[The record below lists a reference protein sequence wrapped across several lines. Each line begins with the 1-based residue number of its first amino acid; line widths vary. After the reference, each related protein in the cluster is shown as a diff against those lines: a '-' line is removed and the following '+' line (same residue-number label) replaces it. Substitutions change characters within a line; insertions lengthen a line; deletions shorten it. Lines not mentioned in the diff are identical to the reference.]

1 MHFMYFLFSFQVT
14 EALHTEV
21 VTLIQGEDIWS
32 SGRLW
37 TSGAQLFLGVPEI

>member
-1 MHFMYFLFSFQVT
+1 MHFMYIFFSFQVT

-37 TSGAQLFLGVPEI
+37 TRIVELNYF